1 MSGDLIDDYLTQL
14 LTAAAVAIAD
24 TSAEAMMAKPPTAA
38 DEISEDEFEALLDAL
53 HGNNLPGASAQ
64 PLPAPPV
71 SEGGRENPPIT
82 ESMPEVRSEE
92 ESLRWQ
98 GQERRANRRSS
109 RWLRLRVHQQDY
121 AVELLKVQE
130 VLLPVPV
137 LPMRD
142 TDVAILGIMNLRG
155 VVVPVLDLGF
165 WLGLEEVLDS
175 AQTRYVVLEQ
185 NGQCIAL
192 KVSAVLDVHAIADG
206 QIEPAEHTLA
216 PQGDSML
223 VGVARLNSRAVLL
236 LDASGLL
243 G

>member
-53 HGNNLPGASAQ
+53 HGNKLPGASQ

-71 SEGGRENPPIT
+71 SQGVRQNPLIT
-82 ESMPEVRSEE
+82 ESMPGVRSEE

-185 NGQCIAL
+185 NAECIAL
-192 KVSAVLDVHAIADG
+192 KVSEVLDVHAIADG

-216 PQGDSML
+216 PQGDGML